1 MRITILQHQPINQ
14 SINPMSSQQPPIDFQ
29 AEETE
34 LYELC
39 TTSNAAVYKWFDLIK
54 VDLQEG
60 SLKASVYFGK
70 AFEDD
75 EVPKEV
81 AKQIRSYVKDQKR
94 AIRENPRGFS
104 PEEGRRKIF
113 WLLTMFL
120 QHGVFPRCIGKIE
133 TYATFV
139 YCQTK
144 EDE

>member
-1 MRITILQHQPINQ
+1 MA
-14 SINPMSSQQPPIDFQ
+14 SQQSPIDFQ

-34 LYELC
+34 LYDIC
-39 TTSNAAVYKWFDLIK
+39 TTSNVAVYKWFDLIK

-60 SLKASVYFGK
+60 SPTATVCFGQ
-70 AFEDD
+70 AFQDD
-75 EVPKEV
+75 QVSKEV
-81 AKQIRSYVKDQKR
+81 AKQIRSYVKEQKR

-120 QHGVFPRCIGKIE
+120 QHGVFPKCIGKIE
-133 TYATFV
+133 TYATFA
-139 YCQTK
+139 YCQTR

>member
-1 MRITILQHQPINQ
+1 MA
-14 SINPMSSQQPPIDFQ
+14 SQQSPIDFQ
-29 AEETE
+29 AEENE
-34 LYELC
+34 LYDIC
-39 TTSNAAVYKWFDLIK
+39 TTANVAVYKWFDLIR
-54 VDLQEG
+54 VELGDG
-60 SLKASVYFGK
+60 PTATVYFGK
-70 AFEDD
+70 SFEDD

-81 AKQIRSYVKDQKR
+81 AKQIRSYVKEQKR

-120 QHGVFPRCIGKIE
+120 QHGILTKNIGKIE

-144 EDE
+144 DDE